1 MLDGWLLI
9 VTGPKLID
17 ELRRSPD
24 DELSSTEGT
33 TQVISLLSYLAPSR
47 LTIGLAPIYFHS

>member
-33 TQVISLLSYLAPSR
+33 TQVISPPS
-47 LTIGLAPIYFHS
+47 LTSPHHV